1 MRRGVVTSVLLACT
15 LVSGCSTLKPL
26 TEPQPTPTVSASKV
40 PQGIDA
46 HPAWAVPVARSGKK
60 LGHFGDDRIRIE
72 VDQAAIAK
80 APEDSIMVN
89 PQDGTPVV
97 SKGSSIV
104 LVRYIVTNVSKAPIN
119 LGLGTVTITA
129 RYPDWTW
136 RQPLVSVLAP
146 RADAAHKIVTTPF
159 APGTARPPYVL
170 GLGESFMVGVDDYWQ
185 GSSGVAGSRFG
196 RPYRARSDGPEYHP
210 PDAYHG
216 RVLSMS
222 RYRHYPQRCPQ
233 DLRVAV
239 DSMLCARGT

>member
-1 MRRGVVTSVLLACT
+1 
-15 LVSGCSTLKPL
+15 
-26 TEPQPTPTVSASKV
+26 
-40 PQGIDA
+40 
-46 HPAWAVPVARSGKK
+46 VARSGKK

-170 GLGESFMVGVDDYWQ
+170 GLGESFMVGANYPYETAEQLDVTATVVVCDT
-185 GSSGVAGSRFG
+185 AG
-196 RPYRARSDGPEYHP
+196 
-210 PDAYHG
+210 
-216 RVLSMS
+216 
-222 RYRHYPQRCPQ
+222 
-233 DLRVAV
+233 AV
-239 DSMLCARGT
+239 DPGLGWTITGKVHLA